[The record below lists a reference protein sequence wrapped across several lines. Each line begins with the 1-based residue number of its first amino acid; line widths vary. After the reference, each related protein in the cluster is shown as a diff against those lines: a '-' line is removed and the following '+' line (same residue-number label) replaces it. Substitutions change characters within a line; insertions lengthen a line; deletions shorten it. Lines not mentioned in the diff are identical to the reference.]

1 MGEVSNQKGNK
12 YIGRKETLSGETQ
25 LIEVY
30 PRVEIK
36 NGETPDILTNYRY
49 FAGKAINSWNEFV
62 KDEYN
67 FLNFAK

>member
-30 PRVEIK
+30 PRV
-36 NGETPDILTNYRY
+36 TALTQADLYISNLQWQTHMGR
-49 FAGKAINSWNEFV
+49 V
-62 KDEYN
+62 L
-67 FLNFAK
+67 LNL